1 MISMSSRR
9 IVGILSGK
17 PSHTEEC
24 PTWENVEVTA
34 VVLLLLAATVDSSR
48 GIEMYQQQQ
57 FAAAEQEL
65 RRVLAENPK
74 DSAAQLYLIRAL
86 LQLERIP
93 EALAHLEQVLA
104 GNRDSELQFQAG
116 RILRELAE
124 RRFAQLQAA
133 APGSAAVREFAG
145 RRLEM
150 NGDLAGALKE
160 YKAAAA
166 QDPHRPGIHYLIGNI
181 LWRMRETDAAAEELK
196 LEIAATPHHGMANL
210 RMGQV
215 LASRNENESAI
226 AYLERSLGAMS
237 DSTEARRDLGKAYR
251 NVGRIADARREWETL
266 ARANPNDD
274 QVHYLLGNL
283 YRESGEAALAK
294 RELEKHRQILDRR
307 RALATKN

>member
-1 MISMSSRR
+1 M
-9 IVGILSGK
+9 
-17 PSHTEEC
+17 
-24 PTWENVEVTA
+24 TA

-48 GIEMYQQQQ
+48 GIEMYQQQK

-65 RRVLAENPK
+65 RRVLAKNPK
-74 DSAAQLYLIRAL
+74 DGAAQLYLIRTL
-86 LQLERIP
+86 LQLDRIP
-93 EALAHLEQVLA
+93 EALANLEAALDGHQ
-104 GNRDSELQFQAG
+104 DPELQFQAG

-150 NGDLAGALKE
+150 NGDFAGALKE

-166 QDPHRPGIHYLIGNI
+166 RDPHRPGIHYLIGNI

-215 LASRNENESAI
+215 LAARSEDEPAI
-226 AYLERSLGAMS
+226 AYLERSVAAMP
-237 DSTEARRDLGKAYR
+237 DSTEARRELGKAYR
-251 NVGRIADARREWETL
+251 NIGRIAEARREWEAL
-266 ARANPNDD
+266 ARTNPDDD

-294 RELEKHRQILDRR
+294 RELEKHRQILERR